1 MLQLDPCLEIAKSAA
16 FLAGAYIKDQQNKD
30 LEILLN
36 EGRDIKLQID
46 VDAEKII
53 KDHLSRPRRAVRWD
67 SRGSTGPTCC
77 AWPAWAQRWRGSPMA
92 RCWPA
97 TSARR
102 TSPATWPAWASAT
115 TPSRASSGRCSG

>member
-1 MLQLDPCLEIAKSAA
+1 MLQLDACLEIAKSAA

-53 KDHLSRPRRAVRWD
+53 KDHLIAKSSFPILAEESGASNAV
-67 SRGSTGPTCC
+67 SYTHLTLPTK
-77 AWPAWAQRWRGSPMA
+77 A
-92 RCWPA
+92 
-97 TSARR
+97 
-102 TSPATWPAWASAT
+102 
-115 TPSRASSGRCSG
+115 